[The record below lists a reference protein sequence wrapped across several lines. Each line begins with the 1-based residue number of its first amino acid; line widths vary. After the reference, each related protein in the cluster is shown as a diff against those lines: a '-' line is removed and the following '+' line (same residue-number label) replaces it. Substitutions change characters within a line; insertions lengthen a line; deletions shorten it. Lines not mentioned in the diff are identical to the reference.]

1 MMVTNIPL
9 IPRKIYKVTT
19 TEGEPLGDWTYSEH
33 TGDAWI
39 FYLAS
44 IAATAKIIVEN
55 TSIEGLRFN

>member
-1 MMVTNIPL
+1 MVTNISL
-9 IPRKIYKVTT
+9 IPGKIYKVTT

-44 IAATAKIIVEN
+44 IPGTAKIIVEN
-55 TSIEGLRFN
+55 TSIEGLRFS

>member
-1 MMVTNIPL
+1 MIPG
-9 IPRKIYKVTT
+9 KIYKVTT

-44 IAATAKIIVEN
+44 IPGTAKITVEN
-55 TSIEGLRFN
+55 TSIEGLRFS